1 MAHLGRLSCVQSFCL
16 FPPLRNLDETAHH
29 ALHTLRWPTK
39 QQPPGRCHSEGLGNP
54 TPEEKFKQ
62 WEGEIGESWP
72 DKFFFPTPTG
82 RAEASFLDAAYQR
95 RSLPECTCR
104 VTASASL
111 LSFSSVGQCST
122 ASSCLPPP
130 GPRGKHQWL
139 AFASDQRPKGREPRQ
154 EAACGLP
161 GNSFAAMLVARAPL
175 LSSRGRRA
183 APREGPRRED
193 VPAREGEGGAASA
206 SCEQRLRRPGGR
218 GLGETPRGSRR
229 RSRACCAAR
238 GGSGELLQGNCEP
251 GPSRR
256 RRPLRK
262 CWERGGLRGGWR
274 VPQCKLSVQSAQ
286 NARGA
291 GQPQAGDAPLG
302 FPRAA
307 QQV

>member
-29 ALHTLRWPTK
+29 ALHTL
-39 QQPPGRCHSEGLGNP
+39 PPGRCHSEGLGNP

-82 RAEASFLDAAYQR
+82 RAEASFLDAAYLR

-130 GPRGKHQWL
+130 GPRGKHQWSP
-139 AFASDQRPKGREPRQ
+139 FASDQRPKGREPRQ

-161 GNSFAAMLVARAPL
+161 GNSFAATLVARAPL
-175 LSSRGRRA
+175 RSSRGRRA

-193 VPAREGEGGAASA
+193 VPAREGEGGGGVCFLRAAA
-206 SCEQRLRRPGGR
+206 
-218 GLGETPRGSRR
+218 
-229 RSRACCAAR
+229 
-238 GGSGELLQGNCEP
+238 
-251 GPSRR
+251 
-256 RRPLRK
+256 
-262 CWERGGLRGGWR
+262 
-274 VPQCKLSVQSAQ
+274 
-286 NARGA
+286 
-291 GQPQAGDAPLG
+291 PQAGPPGAREDPPREQTQEPSVLRCTRRLG
-302 FPRAA
+302 RAA
-307 QQV
+307 SREL

>member
-1 MAHLGRLSCVQSFCL
+1 MR
-16 FPPLRNLDETAHH
+16 
-29 ALHTLRWPTK
+29 
-39 QQPPGRCHSEGLGNP
+39 PPGE
-54 TPEEKFKQ
+54 TP
-62 WEGEIGESWP
+62 S
-72 DKFFFPTPTG
+72 
-82 RAEASFLDAAYQR
+82 R
-95 RSLPECTCR
+95 
-104 VTASASL
+104 
-111 LSFSSVGQCST
+111 
-122 ASSCLPPP
+122 
-130 GPRGKHQWL
+130 PRWW
-139 AFASDQRPKGREPRQ
+139 
-154 EAACGLP
+154 
-161 GNSFAAMLVARAPL
+161 RAPL
-175 LSSRGRRA
+175 CAAAGDAGQRRVKVLAEKTCPRGRARGARRLLPASSGSAGRA
-183 APREGPRRED
+183 A
-193 VPAREGEGGAASA
+193 GGSG
-206 SCEQRLRRPGGR
+206 RP
-218 GLGETPRGSRR
+218 PRGSRR

>member
-72 DKFFFPTPTG
+72 DKFFFPTPTS

-130 GPRGKHQWL
+130 GPRGKHQWS

-161 GNSFAAMLVARAPL
+161 GNSFAATLVARAPL
-175 LSSRGRRA
+175 RSSRDAGQRRVKVLA
-183 APREGPRRED
+183 EKT
-193 VPAREGEGGAASA
+193 
-206 SCEQRLRRPGGR
+206 C
-218 GLGETPRGSRR
+218 PRGRARGARR
-229 RSRACCAAR
+229 LLPASSGSAGRAG
-238 GGSGELLQGNCEP
+238 GGSG
-251 GPSRR
+251 
-256 RRPLRK
+256 RPP
-262 CWERGGLRGGWR
+262 E
-274 VPQCKLSVQSAQ
+274 
-286 NARGA
+286 GA
-291 GQPQAGDAPLG
+291 DAGAE
-302 FPRAA
+302 RAA
-307 QQV
+307 LHAAARESCFKGTVSQALLEDVDL